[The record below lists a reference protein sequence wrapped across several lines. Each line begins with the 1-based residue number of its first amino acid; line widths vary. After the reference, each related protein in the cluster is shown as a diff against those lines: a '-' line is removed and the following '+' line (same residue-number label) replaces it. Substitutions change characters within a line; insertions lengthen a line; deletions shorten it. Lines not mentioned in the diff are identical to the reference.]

1 MIYKMN
7 TISTVFDE
15 LEARVESEKFNSS
28 LDRIT
33 IRDYIKEVEIGA
45 FQVERDLTQRL
56 KFNVV
61 VEVSAATSSISD
73 DVDDILSYDMIIEA
87 IDEQLD
93 FERLNL
99 LETLAERVSKQ
110 ILSHKQAERVFIRI
124 EKLDRIPGSLGVE
137 IVRDCKD
144 LEIITSIESSI
155 INPLVVFIPNEVI
168 QSNDLLIWLDAIV
181 QNKKPTVICLESLS
195 IKQPVSLNPKSNHRI
210 ELLAIEQN
218 AWDLAGKDIRCVVV
232 ETRTELDWSMKNNE
246 LSVWAPSKII
256 LDAVN
261 KPKIN
266 SKPLDLAIW
275 FANEFNAENIYYLG
289 IGNIHPK
296 VKVISTPNLL
306 K

>member
-1 MIYKMN
+1 M
-7 TISTVFDE
+7 
-15 LEARVESEKFNSS
+15 
-28 LDRIT
+28 
-33 IRDYIKEVEIGA
+33 
-45 FQVERDLTQRL
+45 
-56 KFNVV
+56 
-61 VEVSAATSSISD
+61 
-73 DVDDILSYDMIIEA
+73 
-87 IDEQLD
+87 
-93 FERLNL
+93 
-99 LETLAERVSKQ
+99 
-110 ILSHKQAERVFIRI
+110 
-124 EKLDRIPGSLGVE
+124 
-137 IVRDCKD
+137 
-144 LEIITSIESSI
+144 
-155 INPLVVFIPNEVI
+155 VFIPNEVI

-232 ETRTELDWSMKNNE
+232 ETRTELDWSMKNND

-275 FANEFNAENIYYLG
+275 FANEFNAENIYHLG
-289 IGNIHPK
+289 SGNVHPK
-296 VKVISTPNLL
+296 VKVISEPNLL